1 MKRILVP
8 CDFSAPAQEAFTFAA
23 NIALQNINSEIH
35 VLYVIDRSIV
45 KNSGASL
52 MSSHPSEGSVFQN
65 LEEQWNEKFN
75 DMRRACAPS
84 LSSTILKIEI
94 GPLIQTIQHYIQ
106 HNDIHLVVMGTRGAS
121 GLKELFFGSKTE
133 KIVRYSKVPV
143 IAVPIGATI
152 DAISNIVFPIAPSFC
167 TADLVR
173 EIKEI
178 QNFFRAKLHILWIN
192 TPHLFKSDAESTED
206 LQDFADLYQLTNY
219 TLNTRSEYIETDG
232 ILRFAKELPGSLITM
247 PTHGRQ
253 GLRHWLNG
261 SITENVVNHVHCP
274 IWTYSL
280 NNN

>member
-23 NIALQNINSEIH
+23 NIALQNNNSEVH
-35 VLYVIDRSIV
+35 VLYVLDKSIV

-52 MSSHPSEGSVFQN
+52 MSLHPLEGSIFRT
-65 LEEQWNEKFN
+65 LEDQWNEKFVE
-75 DMRRACAPS
+75 MRKACAPALRS
-84 LSSTILKIEI
+84 AILKIEI
-94 GPLIQTIQHYIQ
+94 GSLIPTIQHYIQ
-106 HNDIHLVVMGTRGAS
+106 HNGIHLVVMGTRGAS

-143 IAVPIGATI
+143 IAVPTGATI
-152 DAISNIVFPIAPSFC
+152 DAISNIVFPVAPSLC
-167 TADLVR
+167 TEELVR

-178 QNFFRAKLHILWIN
+178 QYFFRAKLHILWVN

-206 LQDFADLYQLTNY
+206 LLDFAELYQLTNY
-219 TLNTRSEYIETDG
+219 TLNIRNEYVETDG

-253 GLRHWLNG
+253 GMRHFLNG

-274 IWTYSL
+274 VWTYSL